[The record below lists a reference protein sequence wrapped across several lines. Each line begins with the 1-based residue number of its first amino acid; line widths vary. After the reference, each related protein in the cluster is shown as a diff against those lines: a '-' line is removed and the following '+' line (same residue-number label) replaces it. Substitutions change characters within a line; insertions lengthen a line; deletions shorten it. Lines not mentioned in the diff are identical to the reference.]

1 MLTRRRSSSTA
12 NQQQRTRCQG
22 NGDAN
27 QDMMA
32 TTSESGAGPSGAKG
46 GANGGAGVSGGGGGP
61 PAGGSSGGSR
71 TPAVRPVSYVPPAA
85 AGCRR
90 RSRMDRVSM
99 KRTSVYLP
107 IQKEV
112 DLDVELG
119 PPPAK
124 VKVRGCTTL
133 EEGWDLILMGV
144 IWAGGRS
151 PVI

>member
-1 MLTRRRSSSTA
+1 
-12 NQQQRTRCQG
+12 
-22 NGDAN
+22 
-27 QDMMA
+27 MA

-46 GANGGAGVSGGGGGP
+46 GANGGAGVSGVGGGGGGGGGGP
-61 PAGGSSGGSR
+61 PAVGSSGGSR

-133 EEGWDLILMGV
+133 EEG
-144 IWAGGRS
+144 
-151 PVI
+151 